1 METLQKGGDG
11 ESAPGAHGGES
22 EMSIIIMM
30 AKGMFLV
37 LLAVVAFSALV
48 AGLGFEPAA
57 ARQMASCAAQP
68 LPGCIFTIL

>member
-1 METLQKGGDG
+1 
-11 ESAPGAHGGES
+11 
-22 EMSIIIMM
+22 MSIIIMM

-57 ARQMASCAAQP
+57 ARQVASCAAQP